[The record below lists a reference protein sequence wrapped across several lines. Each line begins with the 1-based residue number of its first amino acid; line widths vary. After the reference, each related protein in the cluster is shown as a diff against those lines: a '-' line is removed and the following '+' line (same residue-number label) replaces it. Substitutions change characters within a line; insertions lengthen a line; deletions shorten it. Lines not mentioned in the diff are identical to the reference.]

1 MDRLFFE
8 VFVTLLFGIFNGEVF
23 STGEV
28 VYAVN
33 SGGPAHTDLNGVHFQ
48 ADKLTVGTSSDFG
61 KSLSIGRVAPADQIL
76 YQTERYHFSNFGYNI
91 PIKENGD
98 YVLILKFCEVYFQG
112 PRLKVFDVAVNQHT
126 VIKGLDIYERVGRA
140 VGHDEY
146 IPFRVNDNQLLLDGE
161 TLPFSGLIYVE
172 FLKGYYDNPKINA
185 VLVMKGTL
193 EDVPKLPP
201 LPLPG
206 EENVD
211 DDDEDQSKE
220 DRPQKQRKISGPKTL
235 DPYAN
240 DESSMLIPIAIA
252 IAVFLPTLFCL
263 CKL

>member
-1 MDRLFFE
+1 MIKIIIALYNNEPTFMLKYCHCFVGYTTCRSKTFESDCWQHVLFHP
-8 VFVTLLFGIFNGEVF
+8 
-23 STGEV
+23 S
-28 VYAVN
+28 
-33 SGGPAHTDLNGVHFQ
+33 
-48 ADKLTVGTSSDFG
+48 
-61 KSLSIGRVAPADQIL
+61 
-76 YQTERYHFSNFGYNI
+76 
-91 PIKENGD
+91 
-98 YVLILKFCEVYFQG
+98 
-112 PRLKVFDVAVNQHT
+112 
-126 VIKGLDIYERVGRA
+126 
-140 VGHDEY
+140 
-146 IPFRVNDNQLLLDGE
+146 
-161 TLPFSGLIYVE
+161 
-172 FLKGYYDNPKINA
+172 
-185 VLVMKGTL
+185 
-193 EDVPKLPP
+193 DVPKLPP

>member
-1 MDRLFFE
+1 MDSLFLELFIS
-8 VFVTLLFGIFNGEVF
+8 LLLAILIGEIS

-33 SGGPAHTDLNGVHFQ
+33 SGGPAHTDLNGVHYQ

-98 YVLILKFCEVYFQG
+98 YVLILKFCEVYFQA

-126 VIKGLDIYERVGRA
+126 VIKGLDIYERVGRG

-146 IPFRVNDNQLLLDGE
+146 IPFRVNNNQLLIDGE
-161 TLPFSGLIYVE
+161 TVPFGGSVYVE
-172 FLKGYYDNPKINA
+172 FLKMFRSCHPCHAQGKTMRMRM
-185 VLVMKGTL
+185 MKR
-193 EDVPKLPP
+193 
-201 LPLPG
+201 
-206 EENVD
+206 N
-211 DDDEDQSKE
+211 
-220 DRPQKQRKISGPKTL
+220 QRKINQRNSASYLAPK
-235 DPYAN
+235 P
-240 DESSMLIPIAIA
+240 SIHMLMMNLA
-252 IAVFLPTLFCL
+252 C
-263 CKL
+263 

>member
-1 MDRLFFE
+1 MDSLFLELFIS
-8 VFVTLLFGIFNGEVF
+8 LLLAILIGEIS

-33 SGGPAHTDLNGVHFQ
+33 SGGPAHTDLNGVHYQ

-98 YVLILKFCEVYFQG
+98 YVLILKFCEVYFQA

-126 VIKGLDIYERVGRA
+126 VIKGLDIYERVGRG

-146 IPFRVNDNQLLLDGE
+146 IPFRVNNNQLLIDGE
-161 TLPFSGLIYVE
+161 TVPFGGSVYVE

-201 LPLPG
+201 LPRPG
-206 EENVD
+206 EDNED
-211 DDDEDQSKE
+211 EDDEEESKE
-220 DRPQKQRKISGPKTL
+220 DKPKKQRKLSGPKAIN
-235 DPYAN
+235 PYAN
-240 DESSMLIPIAIA
+240 DESSMLIPIAVA

>member
-1 MDRLFFE
+1 MESLFFE
-8 VFVTLLFGIFNGEVF
+8 LSITLFLGIFSGEVS

-48 ADKLTVGTSSDFG
+48 ADKLSVGTVSDFG

-126 VIKGLDIYERVGRA
+126 VIKGLDIYEQVGRG

-146 IPFRVNDNQLLLDGE
+146 IPFRVNDDQLLIDGE
-161 TLPFSGLIYVE
+161 TLLFSGSIYVE
-172 FLKGYYDNPKINA
+172 FLKGYYDNPKVNA
-185 VLVMKGTL
+185 VLVMKGTI
-193 EDVPKLPP
+193 EDVPKLPS
-201 LPLPG
+201 LPRPG
-206 EENVD
+206 EDNED
-211 DDDEDQSKE
+211 EDDEEESKE
-220 DRPQKQRKISGPKTL
+220 DKPKKHRKISGPKTVN
-235 DPYAN
+235 PYAN
-240 DESSMLIPIAIA
+240 DESSMLIPIAVA